1 MIAVIAFLGFGVVMV
16 IINRALRAKEAAGDF
31 DPQSPSSAARPGVRL
46 LFDFSDDGW
55 RTDGI
60 SQRPVPRELMNRG

>member
-1 MIAVIAFLGFGVVMV
+1 MMVLITLFALSLVMFIV
-16 IINRALRAKEAAGDF
+16 NRVLRAKESAGDF
-31 DPQSPSSAARPGVRL
+31 DPQSPSSAARPGLRV

-60 SQRPVPRELMNRG
+60 NQRPVPRELMHRG